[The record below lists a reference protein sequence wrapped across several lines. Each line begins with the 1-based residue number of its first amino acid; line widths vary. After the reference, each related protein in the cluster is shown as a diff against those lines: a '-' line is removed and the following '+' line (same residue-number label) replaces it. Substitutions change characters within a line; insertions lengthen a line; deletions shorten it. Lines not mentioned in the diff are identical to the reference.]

1 MGCGVAKGVLW
12 GSSCWDSNATERG
25 SEREGSELDVSWSAA
40 RRRGTEERESDHA
53 TDRLRHT
60 PPTDCDI
67 RHRPI
72 AIYANNN
79 GTHAQMQTDA
89 RDSRTDKRRDR
100 WTESER
106 NKNDMRTERS
116 AQQGLRKIDG
126 EGNCLSTP
134 GLFPPWVSSRLP
146 KQSTLLST
154 EQTV

>member
-72 AIYANNN
+72 AIYANDN
-79 GTHAQMQTDA
+79 GLDWT
-89 RDSRTDKRRDR
+89 RLG
-100 WTESER
+100 WTERCQARGWDGKDSE
-106 NKNDMRTERS
+106 D
-116 AQQGLRKIDG
+116 RKGTGGWDVAHEIIHFVLVLVSPEHREVEEEGRDG
-126 EGNCLSTP
+126 
-134 GLFPPWVSSRLP
+134 
-146 KQSTLLST
+146 
-154 EQTV
+154 